1 MTLDIR
7 DISII
12 DALPTY
18 DVQPLILNVG
28 CGNGRI
34 DTWLSQNGYVVHATD
49 YKTKESWA
57 YQRAKAGTSSLLFS
71 EADIHDLS
79 SFPVP
84 SAPIVLC
91 SEVLEHLV
99 EWKKALK
106 NLLELTEERL
116 IVTVPWRRSFNDKSP
131 PPVGH
136 CNFWNDTAT
145 DDFRDIHEFEELC
158 RPYTVSISKIRT
170 KPKDVDLRQ
179 RSYLITVDKRQKW
192 DATVD

>member
-1 MTLDIR
+1 MKQLDIR

-28 CGNGRI
+28 CGKGRI
-34 DTWLSQNGYVVHATD
+34 DTWLSQNGYVVYATD
-49 YKTKESWA
+49 YEIKEGWVGS
-57 YQRAKAGTSSLLFS
+57 RNLIFFES
-71 EADIHDLS
+71 DIHDLS
-79 SFPVP
+79 SFPVG

-99 EWKKALK
+99 DWKNALK

-116 IVTVPWRRSFNDKSP
+116 IITVPWRRSFNDKKP
-131 PPVGH
+131 PPAGH
-136 CNFWNDTAT
+136 CNFWMDEAS

-170 KPKDVDLRQ
+170 KSGDVELRQ
-179 RSYLITVDKRQKW
+179 RSYLITVDKRQRW

>member
-49 YKTKESWA
+49 YKAKEEWVS
-57 YQRAKAGTSSLLFS
+57 TDSLLFS
-71 EADIHDLS
+71 EADIYDLA
-79 SFPVP
+79 SFPVR

-99 EWKKALK
+99 AWQNALC
-106 NLLELTEERL
+106 NLLELTETRL
-116 IVTVPWRRSFNDKSP
+116 IITVPWRRSFNDKNP

-136 CNFWNDTAT
+136 CNYWMDEAS
-145 DDFRDIHEFEELC
+145 DGFRDIHEFEELC
-158 RPYTVSISKIRT
+158 RPYTVSVSKMRT
-170 KPKDVDLRQ
+170 KPRDAEMGQ

-192 DATVD
+192 DATALD